1 MKLFKKPLDI
11 HLSGRR
17 FEASRTLLAKLRVNG
32 FVLLMIC
39 VFASQTMAELAEP
52 KQTNDA
58 SAPGVKTTS
67 KTISTK
73 TTSTKTTTKNTTSKS
88 TPKHASRPRD
98 KTFMKREW
106 GVEVMFVR
114 STSAGYML
122 EFRYKVLD
130 PVKAKPLFER
140 RIKPV
145 LTHEKT
151 GAKMIVPTPPT
162 TGALRNSNPPRAGK
176 IYWMFFANPTRLV
189 KAGDKVDIAIGNFH
203 ADGIV
208 VQ

>member
-1 MKLFKKPLDI
+1 MKFFNKPLSI

-17 FEASRTLLAKLRVNG
+17 YEANRMPLAKWFANG
-32 FVLLMIC
+32 LVLMVLC
-39 VFASQTMAELAEP
+39 VFASQAMAELAES
-52 KQTNDA
+52 KQTNEA
-58 SAPGVKTTS
+58 SAPSTKTTPKTTS
-67 KTISTK
+67 KNSTSK
-73 TTSTKTTTKNTTSKS
+73 TTSKNTTSKS
-88 TPKHASRPRD
+88 TPKLASHPRN
-98 KTFMKREW
+98 KTYMKRQW

-130 PVKAKPLFER
+130 PAKAAPLFER
-140 RIKPV
+140 RFKPV

-162 TGALRNSNPPRAGK
+162 TGALRNSNPPREGK

>member
-1 MKLFKKPLDI
+1 MKLFKKPLGI

-17 FEASRTLLAKLRVNG
+17 FEASKMLLAKWLASG
-32 FVLLMIC
+32 LVLMVLC
-39 VFASQTMAELAEP
+39 VFASQTLAEQAES
-52 KQTNDA
+52 KQTGDA
-58 SAPGVKTTS
+58 PTPGTRTTS
-67 KTISTK
+67 
-73 TTSTKTTTKNTTSKS
+73 KTTTKNATSKKIASKKTTAKS
-88 TPKHASRPRD
+88 TPSHVSRPRN
-98 KTFMKREW
+98 KTFMKRQW

-114 STSAGYML
+114 RTSAGYML

-130 PVKAKPLFER
+130 PAKAQPLFER

-145 LTHEKT
+145 LTHEET

-162 TGALRNSNPPRAGK
+162 TGALRNSNPPREGK

-189 KAGDKVDIAIGNFH
+189 KAGDKVDIAIGDFH